1 MTSFRGAL
9 VAAAACVAL
18 AGCHFP
24 GLGGDH
30 KAPTGQVVA
39 NVDGREVT
47 LRELNAE
54 LGTATFPDPKAR
66 KAAEQAALRNI
77 VARIVLANT
86 ARQQGLDKT
95 PDFAL
100 QKQRATDA
108 VLAQALQQKLI
119 AGVPQPTKEEAQTFV
134 SSHPDTFLERKVFVV
149 DQIRMPRVPTEVLK
163 SLEPLKT
170 MEEIEVVL
178 NKDSI
183 PHQRSDATLD
193 AVGADPRLVDFILKL
208 PAGEV
213 FVLPANEGLLVNRV
227 KETKVVPFTGDAA
240 TQYATR
246 WLARQR
252 TQEVVSRSFNQYLT
266 AAAAKVQFNKDYAP
280 PKPSRASNPAA
291 SAAATPDASAQPAA
305 KP

>member
-1 MTSFRGAL
+1 MTTFRGAL

-24 GLGGDH
+24 GLGGGH

-54 LGTATFPDPKAR
+54 MGSATFPDPKAR
-66 KAAEQAALRNI
+66 KAAEQQALRNI

-100 QKQRATDA
+100 QKQRAIDS
-108 VLAQALQQKLI
+108 VLAQQLQQKLI
-119 AGVPQPTKEEAQTFV
+119 AAVPQPSKEEAQNFMGA
-134 SSHPDTFLERKVFVV
+134 HPDTFLERKVFVV
-149 DQIRMPRVPTEVLK
+149 DQIRMPRVPLEVLK

-170 MEEIEVVL
+170 LEDIEVVL
-178 NKDSI
+178 KKDNI
-183 PHQRSDATLD
+183 PHQRGEATLD
-193 AVGADPRLVDFILKL
+193 AVGADPRLVDFIIKL
-208 PAGEV
+208 PPNEV
-213 FVLPANEGLLVNRV
+213 FVLPGNEGLLVNRI
-227 KETKVVPFTGDAA
+227 KETKVIPFTGDQA
-240 TQYATR
+240 TEYATK
-246 WLARQR
+246 LMTRQR
-252 TQEVVSRSFNQYLT
+252 TQEAVSRSFNQYLT
-266 AAAAKVQFNKDYAP
+266 AAAGKVQFNKDYAP
-280 PKPSRASNPAA
+280 PKPAPVSNTGP
-291 SAAATPDASAQPAA
+291 SAAAPASSAQPAA

>member
-77 VARIVLANT
+77 VARIVLANA

-100 QKQRATDA
+100 QKQRAIDA
-108 VLAQALQQKLI
+108 VLAQTLQQKLV
-119 AGVPQPTKEEAQTFV
+119 AGVPQPTREEAQTFV

-149 DQIRMPRVPTEVLK
+149 DQIRMPRVPMEVLK

-183 PHQRSDATLD
+183 PHQRSDASLD

-227 KETKVVPFTGDAA
+227 KETKVVPFTGDPA
-240 TQYATR
+240 TQYATK

-252 TQEVVSRSFNQYLT
+252 TQEAVSRSFNQYLT
-266 AAAAKVQFNKDYAP
+266 AAASKVQFNKDYAP
-280 PKPSRASNPAA
+280 PKPSPVSNPA
-291 SAAATPDASAQPAA
+291 SSAATPGAPAQPAA